1 LELDLSNPDDQAC
14 ARELAA
20 RADVFIENFRDGAL
34 AKYGLDYESV
44 RASNRRVVYCSITGF
59 GSKAGADLAG
69 YDFLVQAVGG
79 LMSITGE
86 SDREPLKVGVAL
98 VDVLTAKDAVVGI
111 LAALRSREGAEFG
124 QRVEV
129 NLLSSLLGSLANQA
143 AAYVMTGTVPT
154 RMGNEHPSIAPYET
168 LLCSD
173 GHLAICCG
181 NDSQFGRL
189 TEVLGIAETASD
201 PRFVTNAERVRN
213 RPNLI
218 KALSAA
224 MAVDTVD
231 SWVERLQAAGIPA
244 GRVGDIADAFEL
256 ADRLGLEPIVSVQGD
271 GPPQVRHPIT
281 FSGTPVSQ
289 YQAPPRLGEHNDEIR
304 QWLASTDKKEP
315 S

>member
-1 LELDLSNPDDQAC
+1 
-14 ARELAA
+14 
-20 RADVFIENFRDGAL
+20 
-34 AKYGLDYESV
+34 
-44 RASNRRVVYCSITGF
+44 
-59 GSKAGADLAG
+59 
-69 YDFLVQAVGG
+69 
-79 LMSITGE
+79 MSITGE
-86 SDREPLKVGVAL
+86 SGRDPLKVGVAL
-98 VDVLTAKDAVVGI
+98 VDVLASKDAVVGI
-111 LAALRSREGAEFG
+111 LAALRSREGTEVG

-143 AAYVMTGTVPT
+143 SAYVMTGTVPT

-168 LLCSD
+168 LPCSD

-181 NDSQFGRL
+181 NDTQFGRL
-189 TEVLGIAETASD
+189 AEVLGVAETASD

-213 RPNLI
+213 RPDLI

-224 MAVDTVD
+224 LAVDTVD
-231 SWVERLQAAGIPA
+231 SWVARLQSAGIPA

-256 ADRLGLEPIVSVQGD
+256 AERLGLEPIVSVHD

-281 FSGTPVSQ
+281 FSGTPVSR

-304 QWLASTDKKEP
+304 EWLASTEKKEP